1 MIFLGLISLLQ
12 IWFLPGFLFIH
23 FFKRLR
29 FIDKIILAF
38 PLSIILNYIIV
49 FVFLLFDFY
58 ETKYF
63 LCLIFFEILLLI
75 KILKI
80 RISTLIKKFPIK
92 INTKIE
98 LNLINIFLV
107 FLFITF
113 VFLSINS
120 IGEITHPGDP
130 LVMWDNW
137 AKQFATNQFPKF
149 TLDYPQAYPILMSI
163 TYITIGNIDVEFF
176 SRSVCLIYPLLVW
189 LIFLRAMNILPKFKY
204 EIKLTLLFTS
214 VLFLNQFRHALY
226 IGFVDP
232 ILVFTTVSMGYIF
245 LIDNKYKLYENKEII
260 LVALIA
266 CLPGILKQTSLYLTI
281 LFPLIYLIYGYK
293 FKDRIAF
300 QNIFKIIFVISV
312 IVLPWYIYKLYAFS
326 SSEETFQAIN
336 LSVFN
341 YNQSE
346 VLGILGQQMSNIF
359 LNMFR
364 ALNLVFGKGYILIL
378 PLVLFGLRKNFIAKI
393 SLFLIIVPYF
403 VLWSNIFA
411 NDARNFSF
419 LLPLVGLVAAFGLS
433 NLLKFKKKTFSSFK
447 IKNIIDISIIIFII
461 SCFVI
466 ILDQKRDKD
475 VLYKKQLEKKLMR
488 TNYPNINILLYNYFS
503 EKKSIDTKII
513 MYDLDFIYLPKFEKS
528 LHFPCNDES
537 IKEIKKIIHEEF
549 FYLIK
554 KSTCSTNFLSFYK
567 NINNK
572 NEIFSFNDHILWK
585 NN

>member
-29 FIDKIILAF
+29 FIDKTILAF

-80 RISTLIKKFPIK
+80 RTSTLFKKFPIK

-98 LNLINIFLV
+98 LNLINIFLF

-137 AKQFATNQFPKF
+137 AKQLATNQFPKS
-149 TLDYPQAYPILMSI
+149 TMDYPQAYPILMSI
-163 TYITIGNIDVEFF
+163 TYITMGNIDIEFF
-176 SRSVCLIYPLLVW
+176 SRSVSLIYPLLVW
-189 LIFLRAMNILPKFKY
+189 LIFLRAINILPKFKY

-214 VLFLNQFRHALY
+214 VLFLNQFRHTLY

-232 ILVFTTVSMGYIF
+232 ILVFATVSVGYIF
-245 LIDNKYKLYENKEII
+245 LIDKKYKLYENKEII

-266 CLPGILKQTSLYLTI
+266 CLPGILKQTALYLTI

-300 QNIFKIIFVISV
+300 QNIFGIIFVISV

-341 YNQSE
+341 YSQSE
-346 VLGILGQQMSNIF
+346 VRGILGQYISNIF

-378 PLVLFGLRKNFIAKI
+378 PLALFGLKKNFIAKI

-419 LLPLVGLVAAFGLS
+419 LLPVVGLVVALGLS
-433 NLLKFKKKTFSSFK
+433 NLIYLKNQIFSSFK
-447 IKNIIDISIIIFII
+447 IKNILNISFIILIIF
-461 SCFVI
+461 SFTI
-466 ILDQKRDKD
+466 ILNQKRSKD
-475 VLYKKQLEKKLMR
+475 VLYKKQFEKELVR
-488 TNYPNINILLYNYFS
+488 TNYPKVNILLYNYFNERKMIES
-503 EKKSIDTKII
+503 KII

-528 LHFPCNDES
+528 LHFPCNDTS
-537 IKEIKKIIHEEF
+537 IQEINKIINEEF

-567 NINNK
+567 SIKNK
-572 NEIFSFNDHILWK
+572 KEIFSYNDHILWK

>member
-1 MIFLGLISLLQ
+1 
-12 IWFLPGFLFIH
+12 
-23 FFKRLR
+23 
-29 FIDKIILAF
+29 
-38 PLSIILNYIIV
+38 
-49 FVFLLFDFY
+49 
-58 ETKYF
+58 
-63 LCLIFFEILLLI
+63 
-75 KILKI
+75 
-80 RISTLIKKFPIK
+80 
-92 INTKIE
+92 
-98 LNLINIFLV
+98 
-107 FLFITF
+107 
-113 VFLSINS
+113 
-120 IGEITHPGDP
+120 
-130 LVMWDNW
+130 
-137 AKQFATNQFPKF
+137 
-149 TLDYPQAYPILMSI
+149 
-163 TYITIGNIDVEFF
+163 
-176 SRSVCLIYPLLVW
+176 
-189 LIFLRAMNILPKFKY
+189 
-204 EIKLTLLFTS
+204 
-214 VLFLNQFRHALY
+214 
-226 IGFVDP
+226 
-232 ILVFTTVSMGYIF
+232 
-245 LIDNKYKLYENKEII
+245 
-260 LVALIA
+260 
-266 CLPGILKQTSLYLTI
+266 
-281 LFPLIYLIYGYK
+281 
-293 FKDRIAF
+293 
-300 QNIFKIIFVISV
+300 
-312 IVLPWYIYKLYAFS
+312 
-326 SSEETFQAIN
+326 
-336 LSVFN
+336 
-341 YNQSE
+341 
-346 VLGILGQQMSNIF
+346 
-359 LNMFR
+359 
-364 ALNLVFGKGYILIL
+364 LVFGKGYILIL